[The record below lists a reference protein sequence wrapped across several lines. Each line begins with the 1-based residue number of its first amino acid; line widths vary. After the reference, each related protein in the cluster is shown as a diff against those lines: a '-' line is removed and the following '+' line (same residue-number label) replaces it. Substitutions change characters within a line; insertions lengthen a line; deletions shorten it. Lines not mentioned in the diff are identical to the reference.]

1 MKAKYYLLYLIMAV
15 FSFGG
20 LQSCSDEENE
30 IPEVKHQE
38 KLTFTSD
45 LLRVKIGAENR
56 VALPIATGAGEY
68 NAYSLDSEI
77 ADVVADNDGYVY
89 IEGYKNGSTIL
100 VVSDAANNYKR
111 LKIVVY
117 TIDELK
123 LSHTEFNFVTP
134 MGSSSTSE
142 CSVTLGNGG
151 YSVSSDNDKVVPEID
166 SESGIITLTATSGK
180 EEYIATVTV
189 TDCSSLTATIKV
201 NVKPTFEAFTQS
213 DIDMILAKESN
224 DWYIKSS
231 QFSQT
236 LNTDL
241 PRYEKYG
248 EWKDAAED
256 GQYVFGW
263 WEDNHDSYNTRD
275 YGGHVIFYPAETTL
289 NQEVDATYQFKYNR
303 GSSNPIYKLEGKAK
317 VIKDDENVKIV
328 IWWNV
333 DMENE
338 CINRGWI
345 IRHKSAR

>member
-30 IPEVKHQE
+30 TTEVKPQE

-56 VALPIATGAGEY
+56 VELPIATGAGEY
-68 NAYSLDSEI
+68 DAYSFDSEI
-77 ADVVADNDGYVY
+77 ADVVAGDDGNVY
-89 IEGYKNGSTIL
+89 IEGYKNGSTTL
-100 VVSDAANNYKR
+100 VVSDAANNYKKLEVR
-111 LKIVVY
+111 VY
-117 TIDELK
+117 TTDELQ
-123 LSHTEFNFVTP
+123 LSHSEFNFETP
-134 MGSSSTSE
+134 MGYSSSTSE

-151 YSVSSDNDKVVPEID
+151 YSVSSDNGKVVPEID

-189 TDCSSLTATIKV
+189 TDCSGLTATMKV

-213 DIDMILAKESN
+213 DIDMILAKESS

-248 EWKDAAED
+248 EWKDVAED

-263 WEDNHDSYNTRD
+263 WEDDHDSYGTRD
-275 YGGHVIFYPAETTL
+275 YGGHVIFYPAATAL

-303 GSSNPIYKLEGKAK
+303 GSSYPIYKLEGKAK

-338 CINRGWI
+338 CIDRGWI
-345 IRHKSAR
+345 VRKK